1 MSIYFK
7 AVFLLTLDIEGML
20 GVLLL
25 FAWMQNTAVRAVAWW
40 GCAHLLRS
48 LWIGLYGMY
57 GALPDFMT
65 ITVADVIL
73 FGSYAVTW
81 TGARIFDGRGP
92 RPGSLITGATVWLLA
107 CQFSEFAQASAIRA
121 SLSAAIIATFMWLTA
136 YEFWRGPAERLLSRW
151 PGVFIL
157 FANRALF
164 PLRRPLI
171 PRLASPN
178 HQPRFSS
185 PRPHVV

>member
-1 MSIYFK
+1 MSIDFK
-7 AVFLLTLDIEGML
+7 TLFLLTLDIEAML

-48 LWIGLYGMY
+48 LSIGLYGMY

-92 RPGSLITGATVWLLA
+92 RPGSLITGATAWPLA
-107 CQFSEFAQASAIRA
+107 FQFPESPQASPTRPPPTP
-121 SLSAAIIATFMWLTA
+121 SL
-136 YEFWRGPAERLLSRW
+136 
-151 PGVFIL
+151 
-157 FANRALF
+157 
-164 PLRRPLI
+164 
-171 PRLASPN
+171 
-178 HQPRFSS
+178 
-185 PRPHVV
+185 